1 MPNLDHR
8 FAQRLWILR
17 RVVSK
22 VTVVDLH
29 QRTFVAGPALLERFT
44 LGVLAAEGVRAIVE
58 NNHLSRELVG
68 EELKRRGLSE
78 SVNAL
83 MADEQSLETVSDMSS
98 EQKLEQV
105 TAQIEGKGITN
116 STLGHIGRV
125 IDSIEPETGY
135 MINPT
140 MMSSQEHLDD
150 LYATNADDRAID
162 AYVAGVEITS
172 ESPSTNLLAV
182 DTDNKA
188 ADAETLEQEADS
200 TQHLTL

>member
-8 FAQRLWILR
+8 FARRLRIPR

-83 MADEQSLETVSDMSS
+83 MADAQSLETVSDMSS

-105 TAQIEGKGITN
+105 AAQIEGKGITN

>member
-8 FAQRLWILR
+8 FARRLRILR

-83 MADEQSLETVSDMSS
+83 MADAQSLETVSDMSS

-105 TAQIEGKGITN
+105 AAQIEGKGITN

>member
-8 FAQRLWILR
+8 FARRLRILR

-44 LGVLAAEGVRAIVE
+44 LGVLAAEGVRAIVV

-83 MADEQSLETVSDMSS
+83 MADAQSLETVSDMSS

-105 TAQIEGKGITN
+105 AAQIEGKGITN

>member
-8 FAQRLWILR
+8 FARRLRILR

-83 MADEQSLETVSDMSS
+83 MADAQSLETVSDMSS

-150 LYATNADDRAID
+150 LYATNADDRATD

>member
-8 FAQRLWILR
+8 FARRLRILR

-83 MADEQSLETVSDMSS
+83 MADAQSLETVSDMSS

-105 TAQIEGKGITN
+105 AAQIEGKGITN

-125 IDSIEPETGY
+125 IDLIEPETGY

>member
-8 FAQRLWILR
+8 FARRLRILR

-29 QRTFVAGPALLERFT
+29 QRTFIAGPALLERFT
-44 LGVLAAEGVRAIVE
+44 LGVLAAEGVRAIAE

-83 MADEQSLETVSDMSS
+83 MADAQSLETVSDMSS

-105 TAQIEGKGITN
+105 AAQIEGKGITN

>member
-8 FAQRLWILR
+8 FARRLRILR

-83 MADEQSLETVSDMSS
+83 IADEQSLETVSDMSS

-105 TAQIEGKGITN
+105 AAQIEGKGITN
-116 STLGHIGRV
+116 STLGHIGCV

>member
-83 MADEQSLETVSDMSS
+83 MADAQSLETVSDMSS

>member
-1 MPNLDHR
+1 
-8 FAQRLWILR
+8 
-17 RVVSK
+17 
-22 VTVVDLH
+22 
-29 QRTFVAGPALLERFT
+29 
-44 LGVLAAEGVRAIVE
+44 VE

-83 MADEQSLETVSDMSS
+83 MADAQSLETVSDMSS